1 MDMLK
6 FLLMR
11 CKRNAGKTTFFILFG
26 YIILYGARLILTS
39 IFPGIFIDAILISE
53 NIAILLSLLITQMIC
68 TYFGGVTKRKAE
80 LLFFNFR
87 LNEIGNTQ
95 SACINVPP
103 DFAESNAGQTQIQEA
118 LQSVCSGN
126 DYGIEAYLRAI
137 VELFMLSFALSG
149 YIFFMTR
156 LPLWFNLLCVFC
168 IILKI
173 PSEKKYRKIDQQ
185 NTQAFFATYR
195 KLDEFRRCMLQED
208 FAKDVRLFNGVP
220 FFSHKLS
227 QKTDSLISLNVAKEK
242 QKTHRTLIHA
252 IANLARNICLVV
264 LFCRYDGITSIGNVV
279 LYIGVLSGIDQIVA
293 ELWEAAGEIRN
304 NTEPTKKF
312 CQFIQQYEK
321 KDAAKSHPQK
331 PDIRPDSP
339 AIKFSNVSFSY
350 GEQQILNDI
359 SFEIMQHEKIALVG
373 ENGVGKTTLIKLL
386 LGIVHPD
393 NGSILING
401 LEMTPANREQIWNNI
416 SASFQEAPI
425 LSFSLQENITGSSM
439 DEINLLR
446 FNDTLRRADLTNM
459 VNQLPQKEQTILG
472 SDYSEDGIGLS
483 GGERQKVLMARMLYK
498 TANIAL
504 LDEPTAALDAKAES
518 KVYETHRV
526 ATNNMTC
533 IFVSHRLGST
543 AFCDRIFFL
552 ENSSTI
558 HIDSFE
564 NLYNNCERFRMMY
577 DSQRQYYKEDEL

>member
-6 FLLMR
+6 FLLVR
-11 CKRNAGKTTFFILFG
+11 CKRNSSKTMFFIFSG
-26 YIILYGARLILTS
+26 YIVLYGARLILTS
-39 IFPGIFIDAILISE
+39 IFPGIFIDAILVSE
-53 NIAILLSLLITQMIC
+53 NIAFLLSLLIAQTIC
-68 TYFGGVTKRKAE
+68 TYFGGFTKRKAE
-80 LLFFNFR
+80 LLLFNYR
-87 LNEIGNTQ
+87 LNEIGNAQ

-103 DFAESNAGQTQIQEA
+103 DISESKTGQTQIQEA
-118 LQSVCSGN
+118 LQAVCSGN
-126 DYGIEAYLRAI
+126 DYGIEAYLRAFF
-137 VELFMLSFALSG
+137 ELIMLSFALSG
-149 YIFFMTR
+149 YVFFMMR
-156 LPLWFNLLCVFC
+156 LPLWFTFLCVFC

-173 PSEKKYRKIDQQ
+173 PSEKRYRKIDQQ

-195 KLDEFRRCMLQED
+195 KLDEFRRSMLQEN
-208 FAKDVRLFNGVP
+208 FAKDVRLFDSVP

-242 QKTHRTLIHA
+242 HKTHRTLIHA

-264 LFCRYDGITSIGNVV
+264 LFCRYEGVTSIGDIV

-293 ELWEAAGEIRN
+293 ELWAAAGEIRN
-304 NTEPTKKF
+304 NTEPTKN
-312 CQFIQQYEK
+312 FIRFMQQHEK
-321 KDAAKSHPQK
+321 TNTAKSYPQK
-331 PDIRPDSP
+331 TDVRPDSP

-350 GEQQILNDI
+350 GNQQILNDI

-401 LEMTPANREQIWNNI
+401 LEMSPVNKELIWNNT

-425 LSFSLQENITGSSM
+425 LSFSLQENITGSTI
-439 DEINLLR
+439 DEIDSLR
-446 FNDTLRRADLTNM
+446 FDDTLRQAGLSNM
-459 VNQLPQKEQTILG
+459 VKQLPQKERTIIG

-518 KVYETHRV
+518 RVYETHRV

-564 NLYNNCERFRMMY
+564 NLYNNCEKFRKMY